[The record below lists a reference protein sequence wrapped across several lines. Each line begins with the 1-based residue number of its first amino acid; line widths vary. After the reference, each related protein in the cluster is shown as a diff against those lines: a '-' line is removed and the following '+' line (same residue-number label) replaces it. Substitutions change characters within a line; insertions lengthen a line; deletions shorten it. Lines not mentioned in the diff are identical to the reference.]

1 MKLDVFNHI
10 FPMAFFEYIQDNI
23 EDKGP
28 IKRWLNVPVLYDV
41 DKRLKMMEVFG
52 ES

>member
-23 EDKGP
+23 VDKGP

-41 DKRLKMMEVFG
+41 DKRLQRLEACG
-52 ES
+52 E